1 MHTHLLY
8 RSLVAPRVLG
18 FLFAVLALLTS
29 LSAHAQGGYVRGTV
43 VDVLTGQGVDAA
55 SVELL
60 RPDSSVVD
68 RAEAFSRG
76 SVLTYQDHQPA
87 RFTLSVPQP
96 GAYLLR
102 VSMTGYTTL
111 WKRIEVSFRGRN
123 RYFEAGELALK
134 RLARQLGEATVK
146 ATKIKMV
153 YRGDTLI
160 YNADAFDLPD
170 GSMLDDLIERLPGAR
185 LENGRIYVNGRY
197 VENILLEGKDF
208 FNGNAELALQN
219 LPAYVVGKVKVYE
232 KEGER
237 SKTMGRDMGDR
248 SYVMD
253 VQLKPDY
260 QGSWTG
266 NADLAYGTEKRY
278 SAPLFGM
285 YMDRRQGILLS
296 TDVNNLNTVR
306 EQGGN
311 YSGAANYLSGRM
323 AAKQAVLNYNYEPG
337 DPLSFYTSLRYRHTS
352 WDAAH
357 RTHTETYL
365 AGGNAYS
372 RSRHFNRR
380 SDDEAEGNL
389 GLKWRPRDGRYLN
402 LNYSANYS
410 HRRQASTDALANFN
424 TAPDALG
431 PDALDSALARPM
443 SERFRR
449 AVTSRTE
456 QTGLL
461 TGYDMK
467 QSATATAHFAFA
479 PDLLEVNAGFDQ
491 RHHHDER
498 FDHYRLDYPA
508 GDAPAV
514 DFRNRYYD
522 KPADDRK
529 GYAEAR
535 YFFRY
540 VENDSVYGHVQPY
553 YRFDYAY
560 SSEQNPLYRL
570 DALPGW
576 GAEADRPLGQL
587 PSTRDSL
594 QRCIDAQNSWFST
607 LRTLTHQ
614 GGLHFLHKQPLR
626 RHGWLTLSARLPL
639 CHQRLR
645 MDYERG
651 DAPYHVDRGDFFVEP
666 QAGLQWYPLPGD
678 QYGAIMKLSLNYA
691 LSGAQPSALYLVD
704 VRDDSD
710 PLHVSLGNAGLANTY
725 THQVSAQFARTWPKR
740 SVSFDTQL
748 SYGRVKNAVAMK
760 QVYDRAT
767 GVSTTQPV
775 NVDGN
780 YNLSSTTSLNIPFDR
795 EQKFVLWLYNYL
807 SYDHS
812 RDLTFVSG
820 AETSALNVVHTV
832 RAEQQAALTWM
843 PSGRGRLKG
852 QVSVRRT
859 RATGDRED
867 FTAVRALDL
876 ECKLEGNVKLPADF
890 SLNADFSFL
899 RRYGYGD
906 IDAGNHL
913 WTLNAR
919 LDKSL
924 LKNKLAFAVKGVNL
938 LAKKI
943 YADSEINAQGRTET
957 YYDILPRYVLFHVI
971 YKFSIAP
978 KKRTN

>member
-18 FLFAVLALLTS
+18 FLLAVLALLTS

-467 QSATATAHFAFA
+467 HSASATAHFAFA

-570 DALPGW
+570 DALSGW
-576 GAEADRPLGQL
+576 GVEADHPLGQL

-639 CHQRLR
+639 RHQRLR

-832 RAEQQAALTWM
+832 RTEQQAALTWM

-906 IDAGNHL
+906 TDAGNHL

-924 LKNKLAFAVKGVNL
+924 LKNKLALAVEGVNL

-943 YADSEINAQGRTET
+943 YTDSEINAQGRTET

-971 YKFSIAP
+971 YKFNLAP

>member
-467 QSATATAHFAFA
+467 HSAKATAHFAFA
-479 PDLLEVNAGFDQ
+479 PDLLEVSAGFDQ

-607 LRTLTHQ
+607 LRTLSHK

-626 RHGWLTLSARLPL
+626 RHGWLTLSASLPL
-639 CHQRLR
+639 RHQRLR

-651 DAPYHVDRGDFFVEP
+651 GAPYHVDRGDFFVEP

-780 YNLSSTTSLNIPFDR
+780 YNLSSMTNLNIPFDR
-795 EQKFVLWLYNYL
+795 EQKFTLFLYNFL
-807 SYDHS
+807 RYDHS

-820 AETSALNVVHTV
+820 TSTSALNVVHTV
-832 RAEQQAALTWM
+832 RTEQQAALTWM
-843 PSGRGRLKG
+843 PSNLGHLRG
-852 QVSVRRT
+852 QVGVRRT

-906 IDAGNHL
+906 TDAGNHL

-924 LKNKLAFAVKGVNL
+924 LKEKLALAVEGVNL
-938 LAKKI
+938 LAKKN
-943 YADSEINAQGRTET
+943 YAISEINAQGRTET

-971 YKFSIAP
+971 YKFNLAP

>member
-467 QSATATAHFAFA
+467 HSASATAHFAFA

-508 GDAPAV
+508 GDAPVV

-594 QRCIDAQNSWFST
+594 QRSIDAQNSWFST

-614 GGLHFLHKQPLR
+614 GGLHFLHKQPLH

-639 CHQRLR
+639 RHQRLR

-710 PLHVSLGNAGLANTY
+710 PLHVSLGNADLANTY

-780 YNLSSTTSLNIPFDR
+780 YDLSSTTSLNIPFDR

-807 SYDHS
+807 RYDHS
-812 RDLTFVSG
+812 RDLTFASG
-820 AETSALNVVHTV
+820 TSTSALNVVHTV
-832 RAEQQAALTWM
+832 RTEQQVALTWM

-906 IDAGNHL
+906 TDAGNHL

-924 LKNKLAFAVKGVNL
+924 LKNKLALAVEGVNL

-943 YADSEINAQGRTET
+943 YTDSEINAQGRTET

>member
-467 QSATATAHFAFA
+467 HSASATAHFAFA

-570 DALPGW
+570 DALSGW
-576 GAEADRPLGQL
+576 GVEADRPLGQL

-594 QRCIDAQNSWFST
+594 QRCIDTQNSWFST

-639 CHQRLR
+639 RHQRLR

-832 RAEQQAALTWM
+832 RTEQQAALTWM

-906 IDAGNHL
+906 TDAGNHL

-924 LKNKLAFAVKGVNL
+924 LKNKLAFAVEGVNL

>member
-18 FLFAVLALLTS
+18 FLLVVLALLTS
-29 LSAHAQGGYVRGTV
+29 LPAHAQGGYVRGTV

-76 SVLTYQDHQPA
+76 SLLTYQDHQPA

-266 NADLAYGTEKRY
+266 NADLAYGTGKRY

-311 YSGAANYLSGRM
+311 YSGSAIYLSGRV
-323 AAKQAVLNYNYEPG
+323 ASKQAVLNYNYEPG
-337 DPLSFYTSLRYRHTS
+337 DHLRFNTSLKYRHTS
-352 WDAAH
+352 ADAS
-357 RTHTETYL
+357 RSVHTETYL

-372 RSRHFNRR
+372 RSRHFNRG

-402 LNYSANYS
+402 FNYSADYS
-410 HRRQASTDALANFN
+410 HRRQASADALANFN

-431 PDALDSALARPM
+431 FDALDSALARPM

-461 TGYDMK
+461 TGYDVK

-498 FDHYRLDYPA
+498 FDHYRLDYPS
-508 GDAPAV
+508 GDDPAV

-540 VENDSVYGHVQPY
+540 VENDTVQGHVQPF

-607 LRTLTHQ
+607 LRTLTHE
-614 GGLHFLHKQPLR
+614 GGFDFRHKQPLR

-639 CHQRLR
+639 RHQRLR

-666 QAGLQWYPLPGD
+666 QVGLQWYPFHDDSKGSR
-678 QYGAIMKLSLNYA
+678 MRLSLNYA

-748 SYGRVKNAVAMK
+748 SYGRVKNAVGMM
-760 QVYDRAT
+760 QIYDRAT

-807 SYDHS
+807 RYDHS

-820 AETSALNVVHTV
+820 TSTSALNVVHTV
-832 RAEQQAALTWM
+832 RTEQQAALTWM

-876 ECKLEGNVKLPADF
+876 ECKMEGRVELPADF
-890 SLNADFSFL
+890 SLNANFSFL

-906 IDAGNHL
+906 TDAGNHL

-924 LKNKLAFAVKGVNL
+924 LKNKLALAVEGVNL
-938 LAKKI
+938 LAEKI
-943 YADSEINAQGRTET
+943 YTDSEINAQGRTET

-971 YKFSIAP
+971 YKFNLAP

>member
-8 RSLVAPRVLG
+8 RSLVAPCVLG

-55 SVELL
+55 SAELL

-76 SVLTYQDHQPA
+76 SLLTYQDHRPA

-311 YSGAANYLSGRM
+311 YSVAANYLRGRM

-467 QSATATAHFAFA
+467 HSAKATAHFAFA
-479 PDLLEVNAGFDQ
+479 PDLLEVSAGFDQ

-570 DALPGW
+570 DSLPGW
-576 GAEADRPLGQL
+576 DEGSGRTLGAL
-587 PSTRDSL
+587 PSLRDSL
-594 QRCIDAQNSWFST
+594 QQCIDAENSYFST
-607 LRTLTHQ
+607 IKTFAHRA
-614 GGLHFLHKQPLR
+614 GVKFYHKQPLR
-626 RHGWLTLSARLPL
+626 RHGWITLRAELPL
-639 CHQRLR
+639 RHEYVHL
-645 MDYERG
+645 DYNR
-651 DAPYHVDRGDFFVEP
+651 DRTPYAVSRRALFVEP
-666 QAGLQWYPLPGD
+666 SASVAWYPRRADKNGSELAVSAD
-678 QYGAIMKLSLNYA
+678 YSLR
-691 LSGAQPSALYLVD
+691 GAQPSAFYLID

-832 RAEQQAALTWM
+832 RTEQQAALTWM

-906 IDAGNHL
+906 TDAGNHL

-924 LKNKLAFAVKGVNL
+924 LKNKLAFAVEGVNL

>member
-479 PDLLEVNAGFDQ
+479 PDLLEVSAGFDQ

>member
-1 MHTHLLY
+1 MHTNLLY

-18 FLFAVLALLTS
+18 FLLAVLALLTS

-43 VDVLTGQGVDAA
+43 VDALTGDGVHAA

-60 RPDSSVVD
+60 RPDSSAVD
-68 RAEAFSRG
+68 RTEATSRG

-87 RFTLSVPQP
+87 SFELSVPQP
-96 GAYLLR
+96 GMYLLR
-102 VSMTGYTTL
+102 VSMTGYMTL

-134 RLARQLGEATVK
+134 RLARRLGEATVK
-146 ATKIKMV
+146 ATRIKMV
-153 YRGDTLI
+153 YRGDTLV

-311 YSGAANYLSGRM
+311 YSGSAVYRNGRV
-323 AAKQAVLNYNYEPG
+323 ASKQAVLNYHYEPDERLDFSTG
-337 DPLSFYTSLRYRHTS
+337 FKYRHTS
-352 WDAAH
+352 TDAAH

-365 AGGNAYS
+365 TGGNAYGRSS
-372 RSRHFNRR
+372 RFRR
-380 SDDEAEGNL
+380 GSDDEASGNIGF
-389 GLKWRPRDGRYLN
+389 GLRPRKGRFLN
-402 LNYSANYS
+402 VRY
-410 HRRQASTDALANFN
+410 QAEYKRCRESSVSALANFN

-431 PDALDSALARPM
+431 PGALDSALVRPL

-449 AVTSRTE
+449 TVTSRTE
-456 QTGLL
+456 QVARFS
-461 TGYDMK
+461 GYDAR
-467 QSATATAHFAFA
+467 QQVTATAHFAFA

-491 RHHHDER
+491 RHRHDEQ

-508 GDAPAV
+508 GDDPVV

-522 KPADDRK
+522 KPADNRK

-540 VENDSVYGHVQPY
+540 VENDTVLGHVQPF

-576 GAEADRPLGQL
+576 GAEADRPLGLL
-587 PSTRDSL
+587 PSTRDSV

-607 LRTLTHQ
+607 LRTLTHR
-614 GGLHFLHKQPLR
+614 GGFKFLHKQPLR
-626 RHGWLTLSARLPL
+626 RRGWLTLSASLPL
-639 CHQRLR
+639 RHQRLR

-651 DAPYHVDRGDFFVEP
+651 GTPRHVDRGDFFVEP
-666 QAGLQWYPLPGD
+666 QAGLQWYPLHGD
-678 QYGAIMKLSLNYA
+678 PYGALMKLSLNYA
-691 LSGAQPSALYLVD
+691 LSGEQPSALYLVD

-710 PLHVSLGNAGLANTY
+710 PLHVSLGNAGLANAY

-767 GVSTTQPV
+767 GVSTVQPV

-780 YNLSSTTSLNIPFDR
+780 YNLSSTTNINIPFDR
-795 EQKFVLWLYNYL
+795 EQKFILFLYNYL
-807 SYDHS
+807 RYAHS
-812 RDLTFVSG
+812 RDLTFASG
-820 AETSALNVVHTV
+820 AEASALNVVYTV
-832 RAEQQAALTWM
+832 RTEQQAALTWM
-843 PSGRGRLKG
+843 PSERVYLRG
-852 QVSVRRT
+852 QVGVSRT

-867 FTAVRALDL
+867 FAAVRVLDL
-876 ECKLEGNVKLPADF
+876 ECKLEGKFKLPADF
-890 SLNADFSFL
+890 SLNAEGGFL

-906 IDAGNHL
+906 TDAGNRL

-924 LKNKLAFAVKGVNL
+924 LKNKLALAVEGVNL
-938 LAKKI
+938 LAKKNF
-943 YADSEINAQGRTET
+943 AEREINAQGRTET
-957 YYDILPRYVLFHVI
+957 FYDVLPRYVLFHVI
-971 YKFSIAP
+971 YKFNLAP

>member
-18 FLFAVLALLTS
+18 FLLAVLALLTS

-68 RAEAFSRG
+68 RAEASSRG

-87 RFTLSVPQP
+87 RFTLLVPQP

-123 RYFEAGELALK
+123 RYFEVGELALK

-232 KEGER
+232 KEGEL

-278 SAPLFGM
+278 SVPLFGM

-337 DPLSFYTSLRYRHTS
+337 DRLGFYTSLRYRHTS

-372 RSRHFNRR
+372 RSRRFNRR

-402 LNYSANYS
+402 LNYSADYS

-431 PDALDSALARPM
+431 PDALDSALARPL

-467 QSATATAHFAFA
+467 HSAKATAHFAFA

-540 VENDSVYGHVQPY
+540 VENDSVYGHVQPF

-639 CHQRLR
+639 RHQRLR

-651 DAPYHVDRGDFFVEP
+651 DEPYYVDRGDFFVEP
-666 QAGLQWYPLPGD
+666 QAGLQWYPLQGD
-678 QYGAIMKLSLNYA
+678 QYGAIMKLSLDYA

-795 EQKFVLWLYNYL
+795 EQKFVLWLYSYL
-807 SYDHS
+807 RYDHS

-820 AETSALNVVHTV
+820 AEASALNVVHTV
-832 RAEQQAALTWM
+832 RTEQQAALTWM

-852 QVSVRRT
+852 QVSVCRT

-906 IDAGNHL
+906 TDAGNHL

-924 LKNKLAFAVKGVNL
+924 LKNKLALAVEGVNL

-943 YADSEINAQGRTET
+943 YTESEINAQGRTET

-971 YKFSIAP
+971 YKFNLAP